1 MYVNIILYS
10 SIFKKVKIN
19 ENNTCNV
26 ISRCYTLNMVG
37 DATKRPENSKGDN
50 MNISARRLKKM
61 GACSDGL
68 DWFRENYGTKNVNAV
83 DALRLSLRQNK
94 HSDCNW
100 FLSTALN
107 RGNKIRYACYAA
119 KQVLE
124 IFEDQYPNEK
134 RPRQAINAA
143 LKCIKNDTNKNREAA
158 RAASGAAW
166 TAASEAASDAAN
178 EAART
183 AASEAAWAAW
193 AAARTAASEAS
204 EAARTA
210 ASEAARAAWAAAS
223 EAAMYKKIIARGI
236 KLLQEQEIK

>member
-1 MYVNIILYS
+1 
-10 SIFKKVKIN
+10 
-19 ENNTCNV
+19 
-26 ISRCYTLNMVG
+26 
-37 DATKRPENSKGDN
+37 
-50 MNISARRLKKM
+50 M

-83 DALRLSLRQNK
+83 DALRLSLRQGK

-119 KQVLE
+119 KQVLK

-143 LKCIKNDTNKNREAA
+143 LACVKNDTDKNREAA

-166 TAASEAASDAAN
+166 TAASEAARTAASDAAN

-183 AASEAAWAAW
+183 AASQAAWAAW

-204 EAARTA
+204 DAARTA
-210 ASEAARAAWAAAS
+210 ASDAS
-223 EAAMYKKIIARGI
+223 EAARTASSEAARYKKIIARGI
-236 KLLQEQEIK
+236 KLLQKQEIK

>member
-1 MYVNIILYS
+1 
-10 SIFKKVKIN
+10 
-19 ENNTCNV
+19 
-26 ISRCYTLNMVG
+26 MVG

-183 AASEAAWAAW
+183 AASEAA
-193 AAARTAASEAS
+193 
-204 EAARTA
+204 
-210 ASEAARAAWAAAS
+210 RAAWAAAS